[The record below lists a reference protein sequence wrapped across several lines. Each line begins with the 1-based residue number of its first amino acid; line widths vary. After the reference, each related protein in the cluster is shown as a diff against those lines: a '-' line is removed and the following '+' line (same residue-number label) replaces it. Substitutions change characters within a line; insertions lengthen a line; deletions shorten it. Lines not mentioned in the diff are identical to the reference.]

1 MVTDG
6 FRNRRIDRNEFR
18 QMKRFHRIA
27 DHGGR
32 GHDTEAHLIDMQSV
46 VPGEK
51 VAHSSKVHGGHVGK
65 IEDDVAAGS
74 LVGLLNE
81 FFKPQG
87 LKGIQVSGKS
97 QYSRGRVLG
106 TIEVLHKRFIGNK
119 ERRVKRFCGK
129 RQNMDGR
136 SGHIW
141 FRKTGRLH

>member
-1 MVTDG
+1 MVTDR
-6 FRNRRIDRNEFR
+6 FRNGGIDRNEFR

-119 ERRVKRFCGK
+119 EGRVKSFCGK
-129 RQNMDGR
+129 RQIMDAR
-136 SGHIW
+136 SGHICS
-141 FRKTGRLH
+141 RKTG

>member
-1 MVTDG
+1 
-6 FRNRRIDRNEFR
+6 
-18 QMKRFHRIA
+18 MKRFHRIA

-46 VPGEK
+46 VPGKK

-87 LKGIQVSGKS
+87 LKGIQVSRKS
-97 QYSRGRVLG
+97 QYSRGRVVG
-106 TIEVLHKRFIGNK
+106 TIEVLHKRFIGNN
-119 ERRVKRFCGK
+119 EGRVKRFCGK
-129 RQNMDGR
+129 DKSWMEGAGIFGSAKRDDCIKQQTMGV
-136 SGHIW
+136 W
-141 FRKTGRLH
+141 W